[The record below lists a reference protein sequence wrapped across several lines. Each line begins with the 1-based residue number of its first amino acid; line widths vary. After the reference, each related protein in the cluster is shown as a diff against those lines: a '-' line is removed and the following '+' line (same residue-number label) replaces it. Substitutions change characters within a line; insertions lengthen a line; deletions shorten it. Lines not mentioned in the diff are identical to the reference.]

1 MRESGTSTRARRA
14 TRSVVSASQSAAR
27 ASASAAGGATRV
39 VHRLT
44 GASGAG
50 RTGLDSLIELTAASS
65 LGDAFVAVALAGTLF
80 FSVSV
85 DQARTKIAVAL
96 LITMAPFAVL
106 APFIG
111 PMLDKVQQGRR
122 FILAGT
128 LLARGLLCWGMAG
141 AVQHNDV
148 VTLLPAAFG
157 VLVLQ
162 KAFGVTRSA
171 IAPRLLPAE
180 ITLVTANARS
190 ALASLIASTVGGG
203 AAAGIAVLAGGGEE
217 GATWVLRIGTVAYLA
232 AMALCLRLPEGVDS
246 PLPVPGGPAV
256 APGGLAAGPDG
267 PSGPGAGYDRHA
279 AGYGGPEARYG
290 RPGAAP
296 DRDGARNGGPE
307 AGYGGAEAG
316 YGGPGAARDRAEAG
330 YDRAEAGYGRP
341 EAEYGRPGAA
351 RDRPGA
357 GHGGRG
363 GGPDGLAGGPD
374 RHAHPPS
381 GARGS
386 QGTVP
391 LPRPARRR
399 WRFPRLGPV
408 VGEAMGANAA
418 LRAFSGFMIFFL
430 IFLLRTVHF
439 GTVPDKLALG
449 ELVGASLIGGFIGT
463 AIGAGLKSR
472 APQVIVFGMPA
483 LTAIVTAL
491 SAVFFGLY
499 AALAVALMA
508 ALGQALVKLSLD
520 SIVQREIGEEVRSST
535 FAASETLHQLS
546 WVVGGLAGLLMSLT
560 DSGVAGLT
568 VAASCLTLALT
579 VLLLRRRRRIVA
591 GRRHL
596 ARPQMS

>member
-27 ASASAAGGATRV
+27 AGASAAGGASRV
-39 VHRLT
+39 LHRLT

-50 RTGLDSLIELTAASS
+50 RTGLSNLIELTAASS
-65 LGDAFVAVALAGTLF
+65 IGDAFVTVALAGTLF
-80 FSVSV
+80 FSASL
-85 DQARTKIAVAL
+85 DQARTKIALAL

-128 LLARGLLCWGMAG
+128 LLARGLLCWGMAV
-141 AVQHNDV
+141 AVQHNDAV
-148 VTLLPAAFG
+148 NLLPAAFG

-190 ALASLIASTVGGG
+190 ALAALIASTVGVG
-203 AAAGIAVLAGGGEE
+203 AAAGIDVIAGGGQA
-217 GATWVLRIGTVAYLA
+217 GAAWVLRIGTVAYLA

-246 PLPVPGGPAV
+246 PLVVSA
-256 APGGLAAGPDG
+256 GLAASPAGTAA
-267 PSGPGAGYDRHA
+267 GPGRPA
-279 AGYGGPEARYG
+279 PEPA
-290 RPGAAP
+290 
-296 DRDGARNGGPE
+296 
-307 AGYGGAEAG
+307 
-316 YGGPGAARDRAEAG
+316 GGPGPPPQ
-330 YDRAEAGYGRP
+330 RP
-341 EAEYGRPGAA
+341 PG
-351 RDRPGA
+351 P
-357 GHGGRG
+357 
-363 GGPDGLAGGPD
+363 
-374 RHAHPPS
+374 
-381 GARGS
+381 

-391 LPRPARRR
+391 LPKSGQRR
-399 WRFPRLGPV
+399 WRLPRLGPV

-418 LRAFSGFMIFFL
+418 QRAFSGFMIFFL
-430 IFLLRTVHF
+430 AFLLRTVHF

-449 ELVGASLIGGFIGT
+449 EMAAAAALGGFLGT

-472 APQVIVFGMPA
+472 APQVIVFGMLG
-483 LTAIVTAL
+483 LTTVVTAAC
-491 SAVFFGLY
+491 AVLFGLW
-499 AALAVALMA
+499 AALVVALMA

-520 SIVQREIGEEVRSST
+520 SIVQREIGEEMRSST
-535 FAASETLHQLS
+535 FAASETLHQLA

-560 DSGVAGLT
+560 NSGVAGLA
-568 VAASCLTLALT
+568 VAASGLGLALT
-579 VLLLRRRRRIVA
+579 VLLLRRRRRILD

-596 ARPQMS
+596 AQPQMSRSPR

>member
-1 MRESGTSTRARRA
+1 MREPGTSTRARRA

-232 AMALCLRLPEGVDS
+232 AMALCLRLPDGVDS
-246 PLPVPGGPAV
+246 PLPVPGEPAV

-267 PSGPGAGYDRHA
+267 HSGPGAGYDRH
-279 AGYGGPEARYG
+279 
-290 RPGAAP
+290 
-296 DRDGARNGGPE
+296 
-307 AGYGGAEAG
+307 EAG
-316 YGGPGAARDRAEAG
+316 YGGP
-330 YDRAEAGYGRP
+330 EAGYGRP
-341 EAEYGRPGAA
+341 EARSGGPGAA
-351 RDRPGA
+351 PDRAGA
-357 GHGGRG
+357 DHGGRD

-381 GARGS
+381 GARGP
-386 QGTVP
+386 QGTMP

-483 LTAIVTAL
+483 LTAIVTVV

-560 DSGVAGLT
+560 NSGVAGLT
-568 VAASCLTLALT
+568 VAASCLTVALT
-579 VLLLRRRRRIVA
+579 VLLLRRRRRIMD

>member
-203 AAAGIAVLAGGGEE
+203 AAAGIALLAGGGEE

-256 APGGLAAGPDG
+256 APGGLAAGADG

-296 DRDGARNGGPE
+296 DQA
-307 AGYGGAEAG
+307 
-316 YGGPGAARDRAEAG
+316 
-330 YDRAEAGYGRP
+330 
-341 EAEYGRPGAA
+341 
-351 RDRPGA
+351 GA

>member
-246 PLPVPGGPAV
+246 PLPAPGEPAV

-267 PSGPGAGYDRHA
+267 HSGPGAGYDRHEA
-279 AGYGGPEARYG
+279 EYGGPEARYG
-290 RPGAAP
+290 GPGAAP
-296 DRDGARNGGPE
+296 DRAGARNGGPE
-307 AGYGGAEAG
+307 AGYSRPEAG
-316 YGGPGAARDRAEAG
+316 YS
-330 YDRAEAGYGRP
+330 RP
-341 EAEYGRPGAA
+341 EAGYGRPGAA
-351 RDRPGA
+351 RDRPGT
-357 GHGGRG
+357 GRG

-381 GARGS
+381 GARGP
-386 QGTVP
+386 QGTMP

-483 LTAIVTAL
+483 LTAIVTAVC
-491 SAVFFGLY
+491 AVFFGLW
-499 AALAVALMA
+499 AALVVALMA

-579 VLLLRRRRRIVA
+579 VLLLRRRRRIMD
-591 GRRHL
+591 GRRHP

>member
-1 MRESGTSTRARRA
+1 MREPGTSTRARRA

-246 PLPVPGGPAV
+246 PLPAPGEPAV

-267 PSGPGAGYDRHA
+267 RSGPGAGYDRHEA
-279 AGYGGPEARYG
+279 EYGGPGARYG
-290 RPGAAP
+290 GPGAAP
-296 DRDGARNGGPE
+296 DRAGARNS
-307 AGYGGAEAG
+307 
-316 YGGPGAARDRAEAG
+316 GPGP
-330 YDRAEAGYGRP
+330 GYGRP
-341 EAEYGRPGAA
+341 EAEYGRPEAARGRPEAGYGRPEAGAA
-351 RDRPGA
+351 RDRPG
-357 GHGGRG
+357 G
-363 GGPDGLAGGPD
+363 GGPDGLAGDPD

-381 GARGS
+381 GARGA

-483 LTAIVTAL
+483 LTAIVTAVC
-491 SAVFFGLY
+491 AVFFGLW
-499 AALAVALMA
+499 AALVVALMA

-568 VAASCLTLALT
+568 VAASCLTVALT
-579 VLLLRRRRRIVA
+579 VLLLRRRRRIMD

>member
-203 AAAGIAVLAGGGEE
+203 AAAGIALLAGGGEE

-246 PLPVPGGPAV
+246 PLPAPGEPAV

-279 AGYGGPEARYG
+279 AGY
-290 RPGAAP
+290 
-296 DRDGARNGGPE
+296 
-307 AGYGGAEAG
+307 
-316 YGGPGAARDRAEAG
+316 
-330 YDRAEAGYGRP
+330 
-341 EAEYGRPGAA
+341 
-351 RDRPGA
+351 
-357 GHGGRG
+357 GGRG

-568 VAASCLTLALT
+568 VAASCLAVALT
-579 VLLLRRRRRIVA
+579 VLLLRRRRRIMD

>member
-27 ASASAAGGATRV
+27 ASASAAGGATRI

-246 PLPVPGGPAV
+246 PLPVPGEPAV

-290 RPGAAP
+290 GPGAAS
-296 DRDGARNGGPE
+296 DRAGARNGGPE
-307 AGYGGAEAG
+307 AGYSRPEAG
-316 YGGPGAARDRAEAG
+316 YAG
-330 YDRAEAGYGRP
+330 AEAGYGRP
-341 EAEYGRPGAA
+341 EADYG
-351 RDRPGA
+351 DRPGA
-357 GHGGRG
+357 GHDGRG

-381 GARGS
+381 GARGP
-386 QGTVP
+386 QGTMP

-463 AIGAGLKSR
+463 AIGAAKSR
-472 APQVIVFGMPA
+472 APQVIVFGMPDRDRHRA
-483 LTAIVTAL
+483 QRGVLR
-491 SAVFFGLY
+491 AVRG
-499 AALAVALMA
+499 AGRGADGCARAGA
-508 ALGQALVKLSLD
+508 GQAVTRLD
-520 SIVQREIGEEVRSST
+520 C
-535 FAASETLHQLS
+535 AAR
-546 WVVGGLAGLLMSLT
+546 
-560 DSGVAGLT
+560 D
-568 VAASCLTLALT
+568 
-579 VLLLRRRRRIVA
+579 R
-591 GRRHL
+591 
-596 ARPQMS
+596 